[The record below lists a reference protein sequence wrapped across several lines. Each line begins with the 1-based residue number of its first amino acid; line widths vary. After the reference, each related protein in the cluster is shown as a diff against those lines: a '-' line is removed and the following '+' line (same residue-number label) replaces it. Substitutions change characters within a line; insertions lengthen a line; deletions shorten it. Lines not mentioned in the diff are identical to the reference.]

1 MENVLVTGAT
11 GFIGSNLV
19 KRLAKQEIQVFV
31 LIREYSNLD
40 SLKSVKEKVRFVT
53 YDGSIESVCK
63 AIDQSKPSCVFHL
76 ASLFLAAHQHKDVT
90 PLVESNILFGTQLL
104 EAMTSFSIKNVIN
117 VSTSWTHYNLADYDP
132 VCLYAATKKA
142 FEDVL
147 LYYVHAKN
155 LSSITLEL
163 FDTYGP
169 NDPRKKLFYWLNSLN
184 ENDSLKMSPG
194 EQFIDLVYI
203 DDVING
209 FIQAKKL
216 LCALPEGEIKKYV
229 ISSKNPVRLK
239 DLVDLYM
246 VITGKRIVVDWGGLS
261 YRERE
266 IMTSW
271 NRGESLPGWSPG
283 VSLSEGIRKTF
294 SQTDPIEI
302 EDKHELS

>member
-19 KRLAKQEIQVFV
+19 KRLAKHDIQVFA
-31 LIREYSNLD
+31 LTREFSNLD
-40 SLKSVKEKVRFVT
+40 SLQSVKEKVRFIT
-53 YDGSIESVCK
+53 YDGSIDSVFN

-76 ASLFLAAHQHKDVT
+76 ASLFLTAHKHKDVT

-104 EAMTSFSIKNVIN
+104 EAMASFSIKNVIN

-147 LYYVHAKN
+147 LYYVHAKKM
-155 LSSITLEL
+155 SSISLEL

-169 NDPRKKLFYWLNSLN
+169 NDPRKKLFYWLNSAN
-184 ENDSLKMSPG
+184 ESDSLKMSPG

-203 DDVING
+203 DDVIDG
-209 FIQAKKL
+209 FIQARKL
-216 LCALPEGEIKKYV
+216 ICALPEGDFNKYV
-229 ISSKNPVRLK
+229 ISSKNPIKLK
-239 DLVDLYM
+239 DLVELYM
-246 VITGKRIVVDWGGLS
+246 AITGKRIVVDWGGLS

-271 NRGESLPGWSPG
+271 NRGESLPGWSPR
-283 VSLSEGIRKTF
+283 VSLSEGIRKAF
-294 SQTDPIEI
+294 SETNPIEI
-302 EDKHELS
+302 ED